1 MQLLHATEDGMSSRA
16 VFPTNLKQKCVKE
29 EQLASVSVLAVG
41 DPDEW
46 LRHGN
51 PFPTEE
57 MAFISFAEIS
67 ENILTQYNPTV
78 VFSPVLA
85 SNFDCIDLAILL
97 QQVGYTG
104 SYRAMAKDLPK
115 PELIER
121 EVAHICPRIDF
132 SIVISS

>member
-1 MQLLHATEDGMSSRA
+1 MTSRPVFATKLEEKS
-16 VFPTNLKQKCVKE
+16 VKE
-29 EQLASVSVLAVG
+29 GQLTSVSVIAVG

-46 LRHGN
+46 ARQGN
-51 PFPTEE
+51 PLPNDG
-57 MAFISFAEIS
+57 MAFISFDEIS
-67 ENILTQYNPTV
+67 ENILAHYNPKV

-104 SYRAMAKDLPK
+104 SYQAMAKDLPK
-115 PELIER
+115 PDLIER

>member
-1 MQLLHATEDGMSSRA
+1 MSSRPVLA
-16 VFPTNLKQKCVKE
+16 TNFRQKSVKE
-29 EQLASVSVLAVG
+29 EQFASVSVLAVG

-46 LRHGN
+46 LRNEN
-51 PFPTEE
+51 PFPDEG
-57 MAFISFAEIS
+57 MAFLSFADIS
-67 ENILTQYNPTV
+67 ESILTQYNPTV

-115 PELIER
+115 PDLIER